1 MESKTNY
8 TLVGFCVL
16 LLGCCVILTSLWLS
30 VGFDQK
36 KYQTYAIYMNEPV
49 FGLNVQ
55 APVKFNGVTV
65 GYVSHLTLNK
75 KNPQQVLLLID
86 VELDAPITTSTT
98 AVLQS
103 QGITGLRYIEL
114 QAGSSYA
121 QPLTKMAGEP
131 FPVIPSR
138 PSLWVQLDT
147 TLKDVTEN
155 FQLVTDAINTV
166 LDKDNTTAI
175 KRTFRNVERFT
186 AVLSHQTNQLSSTI
200 NSAEV
205 LFKNAAD
212 ASKSLPKLM
221 VNFTGAS
228 QAMILMSKDMS
239 TAGRSLTVAGNQ
251 VTQTM
256 KTSRQAINQVSQQT
270 LPKVTSLV
278 EKLESVASNIESLTR
293 ELKKNPSMVLRGKK
307 VRALGPGERR

>member
-1 MESKTNY
+1 MESRTNY
-8 TLVGFCVL
+8 TLVGICVL
-16 LLGCCVILTSLWLS
+16 LLGLSVILTSLWLS

-36 KYQTYAIYMNEPV
+36 QYETYAVYMNEPV
-49 FGLNVQ
+49 FGLNIQ
-55 APVKFNGVTV
+55 APVKFNGVAV
-65 GYVSHLTLNK
+65 GYVSHLALNK

-86 VELDAPITTSTT
+86 VELGSPISTSTT

-103 QGITGLRYIEL
+103 QGITGIRYIEL
-114 QAGSSYA
+114 QAGNKYA
-121 QPLTKMAGEP
+121 APLTKMAGES

-147 TLKDVTEN
+147 ALKDVTEN

-166 LDKDNTTAI
+166 LDKDNAIAI

-200 NSAEV
+200 NSADV

-221 VNFTGAS
+221 VNLADGS
-228 QAMILMSKDMS
+228 KAMIVMAKDMS
-239 TAGRSLTVAGNQ
+239 TAGLSLTAAGHQ

-256 KTSRQAINQVSQQT
+256 KSSRQAIKQVSQQT

-278 EKLESVASNIESLTR
+278 DKLESVANNIELLTK
-293 ELKKNPSMVLRGKK
+293 ELKRDPSMVLRGKK
-307 VRALGPGERR
+307 SRSLGPGERR